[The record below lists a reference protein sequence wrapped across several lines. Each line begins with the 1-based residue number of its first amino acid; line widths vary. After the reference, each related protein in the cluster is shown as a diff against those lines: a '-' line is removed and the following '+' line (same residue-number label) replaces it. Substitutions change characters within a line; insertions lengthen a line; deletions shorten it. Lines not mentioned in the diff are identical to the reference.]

1 MGIENMGKKNHT
13 QLLQGAS
20 GGASGAQG
28 TQNDSNHQLEK
39 FPNKTMME
47 PAGGLHKRNVQQ
59 VDGIGAVKDV
69 RSLVDNQ

>member
-13 QLLQGAS
+13 QLLQGIS

-28 TQNDSNHQLEK
+28 AQNDSNHQLEK
-39 FPNKTMME
+39 FANKTMME

-59 VDGIGAVKDV
+59 VDGSGAVKDV
-69 RSLVDNQ
+69 KPLADNQ